1 MVPGSARAV
10 PRPRPGRVAY
20 PFLLGVASGDPY
32 PDGVVLWTRLAVDPL
47 ALDGLGGLTA
57 AKYDVEFQVA
67 EDERFTRVVRFG
79 TKHAR
84 RDAGYAIHVE
94 LTGLPSAHEY
104 FYRFR
109 IDEHISPVG
118 RTRTAPAAGSTVTAL
133 TMAFASCSNY
143 SDGYFTAY
151 RHLADE
157 DADIVL
163 HLGDYIYEGAG
174 AGFRPHSGGRE
185 IFTLA
190 DYRARYAQYKS
201 DPDLQAAHAAAPW
214 VAVPDDHEVENNYA
228 DEIPDV
234 DPPGPAFVQR
244 RAAAY
249 QAYYE
254 NMPFRRSSTPDG
266 SDMQL
271 FRRLGWGDLATFHML
286 DTRQFRSDQACGDGN
301 RAGCTAA
308 FDPDRSITGEKQERW
323 LLDGLHRTTTTWD
336 LLGQQVFF
344 SLRDQTAGAVESF
357 SMDSWDGYVASRER
371 IMRGFGA
378 AGAANPVVLTGDVH
392 ANYASDIKADWEDPS
407 SRTLGVEL
415 VTTSIT
421 SGGNGSDLSA
431 GNRTALAENPHIR
444 FANAQRGY
452 VRTRIE
458 HGQLRADYRVVQAVR
473 TQGSPI
479 TTRAS
484 FVVEAGNPGLQPV
497 PAR

>member
-1 MVPGSARAV
+1 MAV
-10 PRPRPGRVAY
+10 PKVRPGRIAY
-20 PFLLGVASGDPY
+20 PFTLGVASGDPY

-47 ALDGLGGLTA
+47 ALDGFGGLTA
-57 AKYDVEFQVA
+57 DKHKVEFQVA
-67 EDERFTRVVRFG
+67 EDERFTRLVRFG

-84 RDAGYAIHVE
+84 RDEGYAIHVE
-94 LTGLPSAHEY
+94 LTGLPSGAEY

-109 IDEHISPVG
+109 VDEHISPVG
-118 RTRTAPAAGSTVTAL
+118 RTRTAPATGAAVAAL

-157 DADIVL
+157 DPDVVL

-185 IFTLA
+185 IFTLG

-201 DPDLQAAHAAAPW
+201 DLDLQAAHAAAPW
-214 VAVPDDHEVENNYA
+214 IAVPDDHEVENNYA

-234 DPPGPAFVQR
+234 DPPGPTFLQR
-244 RAAAY
+244 RAWAY

-254 NMPFRRSSTPDG
+254 NMPFRRASTPTGPDI
-266 SDMQL
+266 QL

-286 DTRQFRSDQACGDGN
+286 DTRQFRNDQACGDGN
-301 RAGCTAA
+301 RAGCAEAA
-308 FDPDRSITGEKQERW
+308 DPNRSITGAKQERW
-323 LLDGLHRTTTTWD
+323 LVDGLHRTQTTWD

-344 SLRDQTAGAVESF
+344 SLRDQTNGAIESF
-357 SMDSWDGYVASRER
+357 SMDSWDGYVASRQR
-371 IMRGFGA
+371 IMRGFGG

-392 ANYASDIKADWEDPS
+392 ANYACDMKADFRDPS
-407 SRTLGVEL
+407 SRTVGVEL

-452 VRTRIE
+452 VLTRIDRT
-458 HGQLRADYRVVQAVR
+458 QLRADYRVVQQVR
-473 TQGSPI
+473 TQGAPI

-484 FVVEAGNPGLQPV
+484 FVVEAGNPALQAVSGL
-497 PAR
+497 